1 MENAYERILNS
12 LQNKPVKRARMM
24 RFNKPKE
31 RPYGLGKNRCVRC
44 NRHEAHIKIHGL
56 NYCRECFKEV
66 SKEMGFK
73 KYGKEV

>member
-1 MENAYERILNS
+1 
-12 LQNKPVKRARMM
+12 MM
-24 RFNKPKE
+24 KFNKPKQ
-31 RPYGLGKNRCVRC
+31 RAYGIGRNRCVRC